1 MPFDTTRVIH
11 PDWSSHHR
19 AAAEQTM
26 TARVRIDRPDDSGDD
41 WTPDG
46 ITTPPAG
53 DPLWTGP
60 ARVQALA
67 SQMHEAVTAG
77 QEVTT
82 RDYLIALPADV
93 PAIAVGD
100 HGDLVTVTDCPDDP
114 QLVDRV
120 MRFVDIQH
128 GSVLWQRNLVAR
140 DDLDA
145 GNPTS

>member
-11 PDWSSHHR
+11 PDWSQRHR
-19 AAAEQTM
+19 AAAEGGM
-26 TARVRIDRPDDSGDD
+26 TATVRIDRPGSGDD
-41 WTPDG
+41 WTPSG
-46 ITTPPAG
+46 VTPADPA
-53 DPLWTGP
+53 DPIWTGQ
-60 ARVQALA
+60 ARVQALP

-82 RDYLIALPADV
+82 RDYLVALPADV
-93 PAIAVGD
+93 PPIAVGD
-100 HGDLVTVTDCPDDP
+100 RGDLVTVTASPDDQ
-114 QLVDRV
+114 QLVGRP

-145 GNPTS
+145 NNP